1 MFVTLAKERLDDI
14 DCFIMVEGF
23 RLECIPRSAVCVALK
38 DEEYV
43 VVVTNGVADVVLA
56 NGSLTVILL

>member
-23 RLECIPRSAVCVALK
+23 RLECIPRSEVCVALK
-38 DEEYV
+38 DVEYV
-43 VVVTNGVADVVLA
+43 VVATNGEAV
-56 NGSLTVILL
+56 TLL

>member
-1 MFVTLAKERLDDI
+1 MTRDKEWLGDI
-14 DCFIMVEGF
+14 ECFIMAEGF